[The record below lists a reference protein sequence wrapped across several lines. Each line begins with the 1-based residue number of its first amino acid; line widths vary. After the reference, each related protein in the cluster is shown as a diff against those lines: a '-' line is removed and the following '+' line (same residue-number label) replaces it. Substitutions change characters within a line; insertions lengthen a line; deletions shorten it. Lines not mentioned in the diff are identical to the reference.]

1 MQLQA
6 HYGKNTG
13 TLPGT
18 AYLSC
23 CYCRQVLIRLSRL
36 RACMARV
43 AVGGTFDPIH
53 DGHIS
58 LLRRAFELGDEGEVV
73 IGLTSDEMAKE
84 SRSRDVKGFEIRE
97 KNLRSVLLKC
107 FGIKHANIIKID
119 DQCGPSIYEDFDYIV
134 VSPETLPMA
143 EKINR
148 LRAKKNLKLLQISV
162 IEYLLAQDHVRISS
176 TRITQGKIDKHGRV
190 LIG

>member
-1 MQLQA
+1 
-6 HYGKNTG
+6 
-13 TLPGT
+13 
-18 AYLSC
+18 
-23 CYCRQVLIRLSRL
+23 
-36 RACMARV
+36 MARV

>member
-1 MQLQA
+1 
-6 HYGKNTG
+6 
-13 TLPGT
+13 
-18 AYLSC
+18 
-23 CYCRQVLIRLSRL
+23 
-36 RACMARV
+36 MARV

-58 LLRRAFELGDEGEVV
+58 LLRRAFELGDEGEIV

>member
-1 MQLQA
+1 
-6 HYGKNTG
+6 
-13 TLPGT
+13 
-18 AYLSC
+18 
-23 CYCRQVLIRLSRL
+23 
-36 RACMARV
+36 MARV

-58 LLRRAFELGDEGEVV
+58 LLRRAFELGDEGEII

-176 TRITQGKIDKHGRV
+176 TRITQGKIDKHGKV

>member
-1 MQLQA
+1 
-6 HYGKNTG
+6 
-13 TLPGT
+13 
-18 AYLSC
+18 
-23 CYCRQVLIRLSRL
+23 
-36 RACMARV
+36 MARV

-58 LLRRAFELGDEGEVV
+58 LLRRAFELGDEGEIV

-84 SRSRDVKGFEIRE
+84 SRTRAVKGFEIRE

-107 FGIKHANIIKID
+107 FGIRHANIIKID

-148 LRAKKNLKLLQISV
+148 LRARKNLKPLQISV

-176 TRITQGKIDKHGRV
+176 TRITQGKIDKHGKV

>member
-1 MQLQA
+1 
-6 HYGKNTG
+6 
-13 TLPGT
+13 
-18 AYLSC
+18 
-23 CYCRQVLIRLSRL
+23 
-36 RACMARV
+36 
-43 AVGGTFDPIH
+43 
-53 DGHIS
+53 
-58 LLRRAFELGDEGEVV
+58 
-73 IGLTSDEMAKE
+73 
-84 SRSRDVKGFEIRE
+84 
-97 KNLRSVLLKC
+97 LLKC

>member
-1 MQLQA
+1 
-6 HYGKNTG
+6 
-13 TLPGT
+13 
-18 AYLSC
+18 
-23 CYCRQVLIRLSRL
+23 
-36 RACMARV
+36 MARV

-58 LLRRAFELGDEGEVV
+58 LLRRAFELGDEGEIV

-148 LRAKKNLKLLQISV
+148 LRARKNLKPLQISV